1 MCCRACAG
9 YELCRTKGKLNDE
22 CCPECQYYDSCM
34 EEFADEENRHRPRN
48 HRFTRGRTTKQQ

>member
-22 CCPECQYYDSCM
+22 CCSQCQYYDSCM
-34 EEFADEENRHRPRN
+34 EEFADDDNRAHRPRN
-48 HRFTRGRTTKQQ
+48 RRTAKQQ